1 MKARRRRRS
10 PDSAARVVRSLALV
24 CVTAAGCLIAACA
37 TALKEPRPLGD
48 LAASPSGETAPAGP
62 DEVATLVS
70 NAAALFAERDVEKA
84 KMATRMFL
92 RAAASEGAPIEALVG
107 AVQAQ
112 IWLIDHEAD
121 ARAREE
127 GARTAVEAAQWCGRE
142 APLDPRCD
150 YWLGAALG
158 VQAREKPST
167 AVSAL
172 PKIEALFRRAAEAQP
187 ALDEGGPDRALAL
200 LYLRA
205 PGWPSGPGDPE
216 LGLRHAR
223 TAAELRPDYPPN
235 HLALAEALSTS
246 GDAEGGRLEYRR
258 ALDQARAL
266 AEKGDRD
273 AAEWAAEAE
282 AALGGKRN
290 GG

>member
-1 MKARRRRRS
+1 MDRKGGPAGL
-10 PDSAARVVRSLALV
+10 AAALLV
-24 CVTAAGCLIAACA
+24 FALTLPGVAALACA
-37 TALKEPRPLGD
+37 SALKEPRPLGD
-48 LAASPSGETAPAGP
+48 LAGAPPGEAAPVRPGEA
-62 DEVATLVS
+62 ATLVS

-84 KMATRMFL
+84 KQASQMFL
-92 RAAASEGAPIEALVG
+92 RAAAAENAPIDALLG

-112 IWLIDHEAD
+112 IWLIEHEPE

-167 AVSAL
+167 ALSAL

-187 ALDEGGPDRALAL
+187 TIDEGGPDRALAL

-205 PGWPSGPGDPE
+205 PGWPSGPGDPD

-223 TAAELRPDYPPN
+223 TAAQLRPDFPPN
-235 HLALAEALSTS
+235 HLALGEALST
-246 GDAEGGRLEYRR
+246 GGG
-258 ALDQARAL
+258 A
-266 AEKGDRD
+266 
-273 AAEWAAEAE
+273 
-282 AALGGKRN
+282 
-290 GG
+290 